1 MSTPQPSWTPPSESI
16 PTTRVDEFRRWVNE
30 KFGLDLADYVAL
42 HGWSVSDGRFWPAVW
57 DFLDLAADR
66 GDAPALASA
75 DMPGAQW
82 FPGVELNYA
91 RQVFE
96 RAGFDPDAV
105 AIVDRSEPDGAP
117 ARELTYGELAAQV
130 AALAGTLRA
139 RGVRPGDRVAG
150 YLPNVPEAV
159 IAFLATAAIGA
170 TWSAC
175 GQDYA
180 ATAAVDRLGQLEPFV
195 LIAADGYRYAG
206 KDHDRLI
213 NTARIR
219 EAIPSVQTTI
229 LVPRRGAG
237 ADEIAEAGLGD
248 AVPWAEATDVEHPL
262 TIDDVP
268 FDHPLWVLFSS
279 GTTGKPKGI
288 VHGHGGVLLEHSQQ
302 MAFHANLRAGDVF
315 FWYTSPSWMMWN
327 YQVAGLL
334 VGATIVTYDGSPSHP
349 AKDQLWALAS
359 ELRVKLL
366 GTSPAY
372 LAACERAQLEPGR
385 DHDLSRLE
393 VLGSTGSVLPPAA
406 NAWVGEHVGKHV
418 AIAGISGGT
427 DVVSAFTGFVPT
439 MPVYPGE
446 LSCICLGVAME
457 AWDAKGRPLVGEMGE
472 LVITRPMPSMPVF
485 FWNDADGSRYRDAY
499 FDVWPGV
506 WRHGDWITITDRG
519 SVVVHGRSDSTLN
532 RNGIRMGSADIYAAI
547 EPITE
552 IAESL
557 VIGVEMPDGGYWMP
571 LFVKLSEGAE
581 LTDDL
586 RTRINSMIREQ
597 ASPRHVPD
605 DILVVSGIPHTRT
618 GKKLEVPIKR
628 ILAGAEPGSV
638 ADPSSIDNA
647 DLLEEY
653 ARLRRE

>member
-1 MSTPQPSWTPPSESI
+1 MSTPLPSWTPTPESI
-16 PTTRVDEFRRWVNE
+16 ATTRIDAFRRWANQR
-30 KFGLDLADYVAL
+30 FDLDLSDYADLFA
-42 HGWSVSDGRFWPAVW
+42 WSVADDRFWPAVW
-57 DFLDLAADR
+57 DFLGLAADR
-66 GDAPALASA
+66 GDGPALGSA

-82 FPGVELNYA
+82 FPGVELNYV

-96 RAGFDPDAV
+96 RSDADDASV
-105 AIVDRSEPDGAP
+105 AIIDRSEPGGAEP
-117 ARELTYGELAAQV
+117 RELTYGELRAEV

-139 RGVRPGDRVAG
+139 EGVRPGDRVAG

-159 IAFLATAAIGA
+159 IGFLAAASIGA

-180 ATAAVDRLGQLEPFV
+180 AAAAVDRLGQLEPVV

-206 KDHDRLI
+206 KDHDRLV

-219 EAIPSVQTTI
+219 AAIPSIRTTI
-229 LVPRRGAG
+229 LVPRRGAAAG
-237 ADEIAEAGLGD
+237 EIAAAGLGD
-248 AVPWAEATDVEHPL
+248 ALAWAEATAATHEPA
-262 TIDDVP
+262 IDDVP

-288 VHGHGGVLLEHSQQ
+288 VHGHGGVLLEHAKQ
-302 MAFHANLRAGDVF
+302 MAFHCDLRAGEVF

-349 AKDQLWALAS
+349 QKDQLWRLAA
-359 ELRVKLL
+359 ELEVKLL
-366 GTSPAY
+366 GTSPAF

-385 DHDLSRLE
+385 DHDLSRLA

-406 NAWVGEHVGKHV
+406 NAWVQQHVGEHVAV
-418 AIAGISGGT
+418 AGISGGT
-427 DVVSAFTGFVPT
+427 DVVSAFTGFAPT
-439 MPVYPGE
+439 VPVYPGE
-446 LSCICLGVAME
+446 LSCVCLGVAME
-457 AWDAKGRPLVGEMGE
+457 AWDAQGQPVIGEMGE
-472 LVITRPMPSMPVF
+472 LVITRPMPSMPVR
-485 FWNDADGSRYRDAY
+485 FWNDEGDVRYRDAY
-499 FDVWPGV
+499 FDAWPGV

-519 SVVVHGRSDSTLN
+519 SVIVHGRSDSTLN

-547 EPITE
+547 EPVTE

-557 VIGVEMPDGGYWMP
+557 VIGVELPDGGYWMP
-571 LFVKLSEGAE
+571 LFVQLADGVE

-586 RTRINSMIREQ
+586 RGRINSLIREQ

-605 DILVVSGIPHTRT
+605 DILVVSGVPHTRT

-628 ILAGAEPGSV
+628 ILGGADPNTV

-653 ARLRRE
+653 ARLRR